1 MDHVPGSESASAP
14 AWHAMPCPQVIDR
27 LQSDGG
33 RGLGQAAAAARLA
46 AGGRNRLPAPQ
57 PDAPV
62 VVLLRQLRSPLVY
75 VLLLAAGLA
84 LLLGHVTDA
93 GFIGVVLLVNS
104 LLGAWQELQAERQS
118 ANLQGLL
125 RVRATV
131 QRDGSARQ
139 VDAEELVAG
148 DVVLLESGDRVPADL
163 RLLEA
168 RGLEVD
174 ASLLT
179 GESLPVLCDAAG
191 TLRRGRRCRRTGST
205 ARTPGRWWSAAGAAA
220 SSSPPACRPRSVASR
235 GPWSRPS
242 PASRRSPPAWSASAG
257 RSPGSCWSLPC

>member
-27 LQSDGG
+27 LQSDGV
-33 RGLGQAAAAARLA
+33 RGLGQVAAAARLA

-75 VLLLAAGLA
+75 VLLLAAGLS

-139 VDAEELVAG
+139 VDAEELVARRRRAARERRSRAG
-148 DVVLLESGDRVPADL
+148 RPAV
-163 RLLEA
+163 A
-168 RGLEVD
+168 RG
-174 ASLLT
+174 AR
-179 GESLPVLCDAAG
+179 P
-191 TLRRGRRCRRTGST
+191 RGRCLV
-205 ARTPGRWWSAAGAAA
+205 AHGRVAAGAVRCRALCVAA
-220 SSSPPACRPRSVASR
+220 VAAPRPDQLRARRDTGGPRPGPRRRRRHRPADRGRSPRAGHGR
-235 GPWSRPS
+235 RPS
-242 PASRRSPPAWSASAG
+242 PASRRSRPAWSASAG
-257 RSPGSCWSLPC
+257 SIAWSCWSLPC